1 MRQLGLLGRRKIGA
15 PEGRPRQIA
24 QTLENLREF
33 RSPAINTTRVSHSA
47 ILRAEPPQ
55 RALVRL
61 FEIGSGV
68 LFGRHEAIGDPRER
82 RWCASSYASTSD
94 VTSEADIALGLGR
107 PLLTLS
113 GHLRLRIAAAQKDG

>member
-1 MRQLGLLGRRKIGA
+1 VSTNSDEPAPSLSHFDPLIESFGLVDLALTGSYAVARSAWATKNWRARRETPA
-15 PEGRPRQIA
+15 QIA

-33 RSPAINTTRVSHSA
+33 RSRAINTTRVSHSA

-61 FEIGSGV
+61 FEIGGGV

-82 RWCASSYASTSD
+82 RW
-94 VTSEADIALGLGR
+94 
-107 PLLTLS
+107 
-113 GHLRLRIAAAQKDG
+113 